1 MSYLLGASL
10 PVEVFTMRVGETEEG
25 TVEAVIVEERIK
37 WGTVWVDI
45 ALFSAANLSAIE
57 VAWILAGSP

>member
-10 PVEVFTMRVGETEEG
+10 PVEVVRMGARETEEG
-25 TVEAVIVEERIK
+25 TVEVVIVEEGNG
-37 WGTVWVDI
+37 GTVWVDM

-57 VAWILAGSP
+57 VAWVLAGSP